1 MNVYERGRSKHI
13 PKGLYRLPEVIM
25 AQIVGFSCHNSINL
39 FIPVLNSQFL
49 DTRAHSFVLLAKKM
63 NNLTSFALF

>member
-1 MNVYERGRSKHI
+1 
-13 PKGLYRLPEVIM
+13 M
-25 AQIVGFSCHNSINL
+25 AQIVGFSCHNSIKL

-49 DTRAHSFVLLAKKM
+49 DTRAYSFVLLAKKM